1 MRSRPQQISW
11 SQDIH
16 EPSTTS
22 VAVQVDES
30 EQPARSGYEEDDPR
44 WQLAQRIVAS
54 KSFAKSSLL
63 SRFLLYVCNRTL
75 NGRTEEISEQQ
86 IGVHVFGRRPQY
98 NPAEDNIV
106 RNYARQLRQRLD
118 AYFEEE
124 GKGEELRLTIPRR
137 HMFPRLGD
145 VKFQRRLPSSMR
157 KRSLQRAFQS
167 FRHH

>member
-1 MRSRPQQISW
+1 MRSRPQQIPW
-11 SQDIH
+11 SPDVH
-16 EPSTTS
+16 STSRAAIATPE
-22 VAVQVDES
+22 DES
-30 EQPARSGYEEDDPR
+30 EPLARHGYEEDDPR

-63 SRFLLYVCNRTL
+63 SRFLLYVCDRTL
-75 NGRTEEISEQQ
+75 NGKTEEISEQQ

-124 GKGEELRLTIPRR
+124 GKAEDLRLTIPRGTYVPT
-137 HMFPRLGD
+137 F
-145 VKFQRRLPSSMR
+145 VQREALEAASVVHGEAVSSA
-157 KRSLQRAFQS
+157 SIP
-167 FRHH
+167 